1 MSAGVI
7 SKNMWVSLLSKA
19 LNADASV
26 LESQTFVFS
35 PSSSDDLVRISDV
48 RGPDS
53 PVVMKKFDFGKLT
66 YGRKFDVRH
75 ILQDSENKTADEIFD
90 YWKKLVRLD
99 DLDRGEVDLVKDE
112 SILYIYFK
120 SSSICFKGSVEVTY
134 ADR

>member
-48 RGPDS
+48 RSPDS
-53 PVVMKKFDFGKLT
+53 PVVMKKFDFDELT

-75 ILQDSENKTADEIFD
+75 ILQDSENKTANEIFD

-112 SILYIYFK
+112 SILYINFK